1 MKKLFSLFAVTL
13 FTVAALLTGCG
24 ESAPAAADSLEKM
37 AKYTSPSEAT
47 MYVSLDASTFAPF
60 DSIIKSNLDAD
71 ELKNYAAVM
80 DAMPLSIL
88 KTIDESAVV
97 HTPKVADLKELA
109 SKITDAGARAELA
122 TITGTDMLLIYA
134 DADSDTE
141 IMTIANPEP
150 NIFVVAETNAVDC
163 VQSATGLDSAII
175 KQVKKSAEKRNIVV
189 ILPTND
195 QFSLALKKDGD
206 IEFDIRSAELDRE
219 TVEMTIAQISM
230 MIPALLQN
238 GEITAADIA
247 KERENVAIAED
258 GDVVTVSGAI
268 SGDFLKK
275 LAAAAAPMIAQQVGK

>member
-37 AKYTSPSEAT
+37 AKYTSPGEAT

-109 SKITDAGARAELA
+109 SKITDAGAKAELA

-134 DADSDTE
+134 DADSDAE

-150 NIFVVAETNAVDC
+150 NIFVVAETNAVEC
-163 VQSATGLDSAII
+163 AQSATGLDSAII

-195 QFSLALKKDGD
+195 QFSLALKKDGG